1 MGALLVG
8 ASFAKSLAWSLG
20 IPALGV
26 HHMEA
31 HLLAP
36 LIDRQ
41 SDALALPFV
50 ALLVGGHTQLVRQG
64 IGDYDIL
71 GESVDDAAGEA
82 FDKTAKLLGLGYP
95 GGQNCCALNK
105 ATRQDFAS
113 RAL

>member
-1 MGALLVG
+1 
-8 ASFAKSLAWSLG
+8 
-20 IPALGV
+20 
-26 HHMEA
+26 MEA

-36 LIDRQ
+36 LIERQ

-50 ALLVGGHTQLVRQG
+50 ALLVSGGHTQLVHVRAF
-64 IGDYDIL
+64 GDYDIL

-82 FDKTAKLLGLGYP
+82 FDKTAKAFGLGLSGRAKKLLRKP
-95 GGQNCCALNK
+95 NK